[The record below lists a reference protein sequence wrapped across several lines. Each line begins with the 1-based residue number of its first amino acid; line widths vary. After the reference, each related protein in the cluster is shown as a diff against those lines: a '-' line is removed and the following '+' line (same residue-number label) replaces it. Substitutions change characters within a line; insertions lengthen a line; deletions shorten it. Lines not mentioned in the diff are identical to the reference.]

1 MNNTHKKTHSIILVV
16 NFHNIMSSKSSE
28 GGGGD
33 VEDGTSVFDQKNKLQ
48 VHVQLQSEEGD
59 DLAEQFEQQVGLE
72 DQEIASTHSNVDET
86 SCHEEEEGED
96 SPGNDDVRVGG
107 MHVTDQVLLDE
118 IVDKIK
124 QKSLKKIVCMCGA
137 GISVSAG
144 IPDFRSPNGLYSSL
158 AEYNLPYPEAVFE
171 IDFFRSNPRPFYRL
185 SKELYP
191 GIRYKPTRTHYFIK
205 LLHDKGLLQRVY
217 TQNIDSLEKE
227 AGLPSEAVI
236 AAHGNFDTAHCIEC
250 REEHDVHYVREAIL
264 GYGADNAGQDM
275 LPCKCI
281 KTEGCNGLVK
291 PGIVFFGESLPERF
305 WSSISED
312 FRNADLLI
320 VMGSSLVVHPFASLI
335 DKVSSD
341 SYRLLINREI
351 VGETHPELRKMGH
364 TKGFWFKNDEEMKGL
379 SKQKK
384 RDVACLGDCDEVIN
398 RLCLKLDWLEDLQA
412 LSV

>member
-1 MNNTHKKTHSIILVV
+1 
-16 NFHNIMSSKSSE
+16 MSSKSSE
-28 GGGGD
+28 DGGD
-33 VEDGTSVFDQKNKLQ
+33 GEDGTSALHQQNKLQ
-48 VHVQLQSEEGD
+48 VQLQSEEGD
-59 DLAEQFEQQVGLE
+59 ELAERFERQVGFE
-72 DQEIASTHSNVDET
+72 ENEILSTYSDIVET
-86 SCHEEEEGED
+86 TCREEEEGED
-96 SPGNDDVRVGG
+96 SLRNGDVRGGG
-107 MHVTDQVLLDE
+107 MQVTDEVLLDE
-118 IVDKIK
+118 IVQKITEK
-124 QKSLKKIVCMCGA
+124 RVKKIICMCGA

-144 IPDFRSPNGLYSSL
+144 IPDFRSPNGLYSNL

-171 IDFFRSNPRPFYRL
+171 IDFFRSNPHPFYRL

-191 GIRYKPTRTHYFIK
+191 GIRYKPTKTHYFIK
-205 LLHDKGLLQRVY
+205 MLHDKGLLQRVY

-227 AGLPSEAVI
+227 AGLPTEAVI

-250 REEHDVHYVREAIL
+250 GEDHDVQYVKETIL
-264 GYGADNAGQDM
+264 GYTDDAGQKM
-275 LPCKCI
+275 LPCHCT
-281 KTEGCNGLVK
+281 KTEGCKGLVK

-305 WSSISED
+305 WSSIAED

-335 DKVSSD
+335 DKVGSD

-364 TKGFWFKNDEEMKGL
+364 TKGFWFKNDEEMKGF

-384 RDVACLGDCDEVIN
+384 RDVACLGDCDEVIQ
-398 RLCLKLDWLEDLQA
+398 RLCLKLDWLEELDA